1 MVLREDL
8 VPTSSHP
15 CDTGLK
21 GHQERTVSILRK
33 KQRAGDNEEA
43 WALVNIISAWDRK
56 LDCGEKKFRNFS
68 LPKSLN
74 FADGLKLTITLVE
87 PELPFKDDM

>member
-1 MVLREDL
+1 M
-8 VPTSSHP
+8 
-15 CDTGLK
+15 
-21 GHQERTVSILRK
+21 LRK
-33 KQRAGDNEEA
+33 KQRAWDNEEA

-74 FADGLKLTITLVE
+74 FADGLKLTTTLVE

>member
-8 VPTSSHP
+8 VPTSSPP

-21 GHQERTVSILRK
+21 GHQERTVSMLRK

-56 LDCGEKKFRNFS
+56 LDCGEIKFRNFS

-74 FADGLKLTITLVE
+74 FADGLKLTTTLVE